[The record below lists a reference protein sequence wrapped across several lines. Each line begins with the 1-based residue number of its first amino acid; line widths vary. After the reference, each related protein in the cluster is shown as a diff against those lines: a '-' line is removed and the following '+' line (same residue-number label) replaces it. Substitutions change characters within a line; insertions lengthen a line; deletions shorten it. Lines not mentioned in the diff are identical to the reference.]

1 MSTNFRSSAGFR
13 RLKSLRQQLKV
24 ILAPVLFSFIPLLWP
39 RKEAYA
45 AYVVCI
51 MAYYWISQALPIAVT
66 ALIPILA
73 YPLFGVT
80 NARHI
85 STVYFS
91 DSNVLF
97 FGSMVLAVAVEV
109 SNFHERVALKIL
121 LTTGPNPRRLLLGF
135 MGATSVLSFF
145 ISNTAT
151 TALMV
156 PIVVAVIKELETC
169 RSGDD
174 KEAQLEDSDEE
185 EVGDEGL
192 NLSGVPAD
200 RVNIYKGLLLSTCF
214 TASSAGTI
222 MLTATGANIVLS
234 GYMDQRYGSNQPITF
249 FSWLTYSL
257 PISGVLV
264 IVLYFWLVILF
275 IGFKSFDNS
284 QNDVIMRLL
293 QKKYS
298 MLGPMRYVE
307 KNLMVIF
314 ILIVTLWLFR
324 NPKVFPGWGDLFRK
338 GYVSDGT
345 VAMFICLLLF
355 FLPAENPF
363 TYVGDKKIPTII
375 TWRHMQE
382 KFAWSTFLLLGGGYG
397 IAAGVEKSGLSKLIS
412 RHLAE
417 FNHLLPNWAFLMLSG
432 LIVTCLTEFSSN
444 VTTASIFIPMMDS
457 LAQARQANPLLFIL
471 PITLSCSYS
480 FMFPAATP
488 PNAIVFGLKVM
499 SLMDMAK
506 AGLILNVVG
515 FILLQGITMTYGT
528 WIFDLDTM
536 PAWANQTA
544 LKVYESGE
552 IM

>member
-1 MSTNFRSSAGFR
+1 MSSKGEPMGFR
-13 RLKSLRQQLKV
+13 RLRSLRQQIKV
-24 ILAPVLFSFIPLLWP
+24 VLAPVVFAFIPLIWP

-51 MAYYWISQALPIAVT
+51 MAYYWVSQALPIAVT
-66 ALIPILA
+66 AMIPILA

-135 MGATSVLSFF
+135 MCATSVLSFF

-156 PIVVAVIKELETC
+156 PIVVAVIKELENC
-169 RSGDD
+169 HAED
-174 KEAQLEDSDEE
+174 KLESQASDEIESVE
-185 EVGDEGL
+185 EEAGDEVL
-192 NLSGVPAD
+192 NLTGVPKE

-214 TASSAGTI
+214 TASSSGTI

-234 GYMDQRYGSNQPITF
+234 GYMDQQYGSNQPITF
-249 FSWLTYSL
+249 FSWLTYAL
-257 PISGVLV
+257 PISGVLTV
-264 IVLYFWLVILF
+264 VLYFWLIILF
-275 IGFKSFDNS
+275 IGFKSFESS
-284 QNDVIMRLL
+284 QNDVITNLFR
-293 QKKYS
+293 KKYN
-298 MLGPMRYVE
+298 MLGPIRYVE
-307 KNLMVIF
+307 KNLMVMF
-314 ILIVTLWLFR
+314 GLIVTLWLFR
-324 NPKVFPGWGDLFRK
+324 NPKVIPGWGNIFTA

-345 VAMFICLLLF
+345 VAMFVSLLLF

-363 TYVGDKKIPTII
+363 TYTGTKKIPTIMN
-375 TWRHMQE
+375 WKHMQE

-417 FNHLLPNWAFLMLSG
+417 FNDLPDWAFLMLSG

-457 LAQARQANPLLFIL
+457 LAQARQSNPLLFIL

-506 AGLILNVVG
+506 AGAILNIVG
-515 FILLQGITMTYGT
+515 FVLLQGMTMTYGS
-528 WIFDLDTM
+528 WIFGLDSM
-536 PAWANQTA
+536 PSWANKTA
-544 LKVYESGE
+544 LALTSYDEW
-552 IM
+552 